1 MVQQNN
7 AIDRNWREQRG
18 AGANTPPGMLVPS
31 TSEGDKRR
39 QSLGPGRFVGTAVQY
54 VSNDDGSPVAD
65 ETNALLEKVL
75 AELAELTVRPSI
87 SPELAKDIAAAIGTF
102 S

>member
-7 AIDRNWREQRG
+7 TVERNWREQRG
-18 AGANTPPGMLVPS
+18 AGETVPPGMLGPS

-54 VSNDDGSPVAD
+54 VANDDGSPVAE
-65 ETNALLEKVL
+65 ETNALLREL
-75 AELAELTVRPSI
+75 IAEIKGLREELK
-87 SPELAKDIAAAIGTF
+87 A
-102 S
+102 

>member
-1 MVQQNN
+1 MVLQNN

-18 AGANTPPGMLVPS
+18 AGETVPPGMLGPS

-54 VSNDDGSPVAD
+54 VANDDGSPVAE
-65 ETNALLEKVL
+65 ETNALLR
-75 AELAELTVRPSI
+75 ELIVEIKGLREELK
-87 SPELAKDIAAAIGTF
+87 A
-102 S
+102 

>member
-18 AGANTPPGMLVPS
+18 AGETVPPGMLGPS

-39 QSLGPGRFVGTAVQY
+39 QSLGPGRFVGTSVQY
-54 VSNDDGSPVAD
+54 VANDDGSPITSTLED
-65 ETNALLEKVL
+65 LLMELL
-75 AELAELTVRPSI
+75 AEVRA
-87 SPELAKDIAAAIGTF
+87 LRAAVEARP
-102 S
+102 

>member
-1 MVQQNN
+1 MVLQNN

-18 AGANTPPGMLVPS
+18 AAANVPPGMLEPS

-54 VSNDDGSPVAD
+54 VANDDGSPITSTLED
-65 ETNALLEKVL
+65 LLMELL
-75 AELAELTVRPSI
+75 AEVRA
-87 SPELAKDIAAAIGTF
+87 LRAAVEARP
-102 S
+102 

>member
-18 AGANTPPGMLVPS
+18 AGETVPPGMLGPS

-39 QSLGPGRFVGTAVQY
+39 QSLGPGRFVGTSVQY
-54 VSNDDGSPVAD
+54 VANDDGSPVAE
-65 ETNALLEKVL
+65 ETNALLREL
-75 AELAELTVRPSI
+75 IAEIKGLREELK
-87 SPELAKDIAAAIGTF
+87 A
-102 S
+102 

>member
-1 MVQQNN
+1 MVLQNN

-18 AGANTPPGMLVPS
+18 AAANVPPGMLEPS

-39 QSLGPGRFVGTAVQY
+39 QSLGPGRFVGTSVQY

-65 ETNALLEKVL
+65 ETNALLREL
-75 AELAELTVRPSI
+75 IAEIKGLREELK
-87 SPELAKDIAAAIGTF
+87 A
-102 S
+102 

>member
-18 AGANTPPGMLVPS
+18 AGETVPPGMLGPS

-39 QSLGPGRFVGTAVQY
+39 QSLGPGRFVGTTVQY
-54 VSNDDGSPVAD
+54 VANDDGSPITSTLED
-65 ETNALLEKVL
+65 LLMELL
-75 AELAELTVRPSI
+75 AEVRA
-87 SPELAKDIAAAIGTF
+87 LRAAVEARP
-102 S
+102 